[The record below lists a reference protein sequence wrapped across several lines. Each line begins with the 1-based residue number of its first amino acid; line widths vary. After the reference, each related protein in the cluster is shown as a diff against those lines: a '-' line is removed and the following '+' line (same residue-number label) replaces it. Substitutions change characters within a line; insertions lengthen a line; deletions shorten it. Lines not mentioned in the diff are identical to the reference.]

1 VDLIM
6 RIGGDPASWIV
17 RDGDYEGLIAQLSQ
31 ATAPVVIGVSA
42 PVGGRLV
49 LSPRAAGSVVI
60 LQPPGGVV
68 WEPRDWNP
76 GGAIKPTVP
85 IVYLSLSAGGSLYAL
100 SGTVES
106 QSVVDDIVAAMSD
119 DTKRMLT
126 LPVYDSSGEGVLVID
141 GATLP
146 FAVVG

>member
-1 VDLIM
+1 MDLIL

-17 RDGDYEGLIAQLSQ
+17 RGGDYEGLIAQVRN
-31 ATAPVVIGVSA
+31 ATAPVVVQVSA

-68 WEPRDWNP
+68 WETTDWNP
-76 GGAIKPTVP
+76 GGAIKPATP
-85 IVYLSLSAGGSLYAL
+85 ILYLALSAGASRYAL

-106 QSVVDDIVAAMSD
+106 QAVVDDIVAAMSD
-119 DTKRMLT
+119 DSKRMLT
-126 LPVYDSSGEGVLVID
+126 LPVYDQSGTGILVID
-141 GATLP
+141 GAALP